1 MAPFRTDIK
10 SETMWCATFD
20 GNPLTIDILLDFF
33 LKAHADNCEPS
44 IQRQGKGKI
53 LGSVQPVIQALLYY
67 LANAS
72 QISQLEDLLL
82 DHKKEGSFGWIHRQ
96 MQNYKR
102 KDLNYVDITKGKSS
116 MATQTIL
123 GSNVQPFK
131 FKEIEI
137 IGNGIFLKLFF
148 FGLMRL
154 CEKRTPIRD

>member
-72 QISQLEDLLL
+72 QISQLEDLLQSL
-82 DHKKEGSFGWIHRQ
+82 HVQSFDACTPTLAFPAFSLKCSAAF
-96 MQNYKR
+96 KR
-102 KDLNYVDITKGKSS
+102 
-116 MATQTIL
+116 
-123 GSNVQPFK
+123 PF
-131 FKEIEI
+131 
-137 IGNGIFLKLFF
+137 
-148 FGLMRL
+148 RP
-154 CEKRTPIRD
+154 T

>member
-1 MAPFRTDIK
+1 
-10 SETMWCATFD
+10 
-20 GNPLTIDILLDFF
+20 
-33 LKAHADNCEPS
+33 
-44 IQRQGKGKI
+44 
-53 LGSVQPVIQALLYY
+53 VIQALLYY

-148 FGLMRL
+148 FWLN
-154 CEKRTPIRD
+154 EIV